1 MRMLPLAEKL
11 SFLARGVVCN
21 EPGTNAV
28 FGSTV
33 SLKVTPVA
41 SSPVAPMT
49 TVYLSVSP
57 GSALV
62 SRSLSTCKKSVFVAV
77 TVGTNGTAGVGGSKT
92 RFTAAWVVEFF
103 ATSGLLA
110 AGLLGSA
117 FLDHPAR
124 LDSTE
129 TEKTTAAKMATVAI
143 STGTER
149 FDLIELVLFEVLRML
164 RLRITRARV

>member
-1 MRMLPLAEKL
+1 MRMLPAAKKL
-11 SFLARGVVCN
+11 SFRARGVVCN

-33 SLKVTPVA
+33 SEKVTPVA
-41 SSPVAPMT
+41 SSPVAPMM

-57 GSALV
+57 GSALR

-77 TVGTNGTAGVGGSKT
+77 TVDTNGTAGVGGSKT
-92 RFTAAWVVEFF
+92 RFTAAGTVEFF

-110 AGLLGSA
+110 GAGVLGCA
-117 FLDHPAR
+117 FLNHPPR

-129 TEKTTAAKMATVAI
+129 TEKTTAAKTATAAI
-143 STGTER
+143 SIGATDR
-149 FDLIELVLFEVLRML
+149 LDLVVFVFFWEVVFR
-164 RLRITRARV
+164 RI